1 MSLACNIVAGC
12 LLLFIL
18 STQGAAPENDLF
30 WGTLG
35 QDINMDIPG
44 FETNDSIEDITW
56 EKDKKRVARFPTR
69 NKPKNQDDKYI
80 VSVNGTLK
88 IKQLRMEDEGA
99 YKVLMYNKNGKNELE
114 RTFQLKIQEKISKPK
129 ITWNCTA
136 KMLFC
141 EVANGTDIELKLYLN
156 ESKVRTA
163 PSKNISHPL
172 KNRWKKTSVKCMAKN
187 KVSEESTVE
196 TSSCSEKHLDIYFII
211 GICGGGT
218 IFVIFMAL
226 LIFYINKRKKQNQR
240 RNGEELEI
248 RACRVTTK
256 EKGLKSCQVPGST
269 PQSPAASGPPPPP
282 SHRPQAPGHRPP
294 PPGHRAQHNQQ
305 RKAPPPPAT
314 QVHQQKGP
322 PLPRPRVQPK
332 AQRGATGSS

>member
-196 TSSCSEKHLDIYFII
+196 TSSCSASGHLFHYWH
-211 GICGGGT
+211 
-218 IFVIFMAL
+218 L
-226 LIFYINKRKKQNQR
+226 WR
-240 RNGEELEI
+240 RHHL
-248 RACRVTTK
+248 RH
-256 EKGLKSCQVPGST
+256 LYGST
-269 PQSPAASGPPPPP
+269 
-282 SHRPQAPGHRPP
+282 HLL
-294 PPGHRAQHNQQ
+294 
-305 RKAPPPPAT
+305 
-314 QVHQQKGP
+314 HQQKEKTEPEKEWGRAGDKSVPSDHEGKGP
-322 PLPRPRVQPK
+322 EVLPGPGIDSSKSSRVRAPST
-332 AQRGATGSS
+332 A